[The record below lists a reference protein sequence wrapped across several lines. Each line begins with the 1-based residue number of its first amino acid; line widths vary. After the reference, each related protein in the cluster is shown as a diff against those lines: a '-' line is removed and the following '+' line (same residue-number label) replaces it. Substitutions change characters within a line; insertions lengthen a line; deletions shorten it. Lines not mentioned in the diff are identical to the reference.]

1 MPTYIGDSTSINIG
15 LANQKRMARSITA
28 DLDLGNLDVH
38 STFTKNINIDKEMN
52 EPHGLRISIMAV

>member
-1 MPTYIGDSTSINIG
+1 
-15 LANQKRMARSITA
+15 MARSITA